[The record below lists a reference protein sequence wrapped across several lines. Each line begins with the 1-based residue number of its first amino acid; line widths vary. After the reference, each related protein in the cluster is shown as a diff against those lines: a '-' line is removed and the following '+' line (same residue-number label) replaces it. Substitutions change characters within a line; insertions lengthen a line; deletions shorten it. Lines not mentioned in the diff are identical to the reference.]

1 VAGGVFD
8 FRVDSGKLIQLRV
21 GYRPGGRHI
30 WIGGKCIP
38 ENCQFSIASQAK
50 PHRSRHLEVPYTES
64 RRRPFSQ
71 PLVEIMAREMS
82 RSRELQRRAERYLP
96 GGVNSPVRAFRAVG
110 GDPPFLVRAE
120 GATLWDADGNRYL
133 DYFGS
138 WGPMILGHAH
148 PLVVEAIQQAAAR
161 SASFGASTA
170 VEADLAELVIAAV
183 PSMEKLRFVSS
194 GTEATMSA
202 IRVARAFTNRKY
214 VLKFEGCYHGH
225 SDGLLVKAGSGLA
238 TFGLPGSAGVPP
250 EVAHWTLTMPFNDLA
265 AVEEAFASHP
275 DQIACVIVEP
285 VVGNMGCVAP
295 APGYL
300 EGLRSITRETGSVLI
315 FDEVMTGF
323 RLALGGAQQ
332 VFGIEPDLTCMG
344 KIIGGGLPCAAFGGK
359 AKLMDLLAPL
369 GPVYQAGTL
378 SGNPLAMAA
387 GIATLRYLAAH
398 QAEVYG
404 GLETRT
410 AAVAEGIAGAAR
422 DAGIEME
429 TNRVGSMVTW
439 FFTKGRVT
447 DFTTAAA
454 SDTEAFGR
462 FQRAMLDQGVW
473 LPPSQFEAGFLSA
486 AHTNADIDFTI
497 GAARTAFASMHAT
510 RS

>member
-1 VAGGVFD
+1 
-8 FRVDSGKLIQLRV
+8 
-21 GYRPGGRHI
+21 
-30 WIGGKCIP
+30 
-38 ENCQFSIASQAK
+38 
-50 PHRSRHLEVPYTES
+50 
-64 RRRPFSQ
+64 
-71 PLVEIMAREMS
+71 VEIMTREMS
-82 RSRELQRRAERYLP
+82 RSRTLQQRAERFLP
-96 GGVNSPVRAFRAVG
+96 GGVDSPVRAFRAVG
-110 GDPPFLVRAE
+110 GDPPFLERAE
-120 GATLWDADGNRYL
+120 GAYLWDADGNRYL

-148 PLVVEAIQQAAAR
+148 PLVVDAIQQAATR

-170 VEADLAELVIAAV
+170 AEGNLAELVIAAV
-183 PSMEKLRFVSS
+183 PSIERLRFVSS

-214 VLKFEGCYHGH
+214 LIKFEGCYHGH

-250 EVAHWTLTMPFNDLA
+250 EIAHWTLALPFNDFA
-265 AVEEAFASHP
+265 AIEEAFASYAE
-275 DQIACVIVEP
+275 QIACVIVEP

-300 EGLRSITRETGSVLI
+300 EGLRRITHETGTVLI

-332 VFGIEPDLTCMG
+332 VFGIDPDLTCMG

-359 AKLMDLLAPL
+359 ARMMDLLAPL

-387 GIATLRYLAAH
+387 GIATLQYLTSHEQDLYA
-398 QAEVYG
+398 
-404 GLETRT
+404 GLEKQTT
-410 AAVAEGIAGAAR
+410 AIAQGIAAAAR
-422 DAGIEME
+422 QAGIAVE

-439 FFTKGRVT
+439 FFTDKPVT
-447 DFTTAAA
+447 DFATAVL

-462 FQRAMLDQGVW
+462 FHRAMLDEGVW
-473 LPPSQFEAGFLSA
+473 LPPSQFEAAFVSA
-486 AHTNADIDFTI
+486 AHTPKEIDFTI
-497 GAARTAFASMHAT
+497 EAARKSFASMDAALNLKGISAT
-510 RS
+510 SAG

>member
-1 VAGGVFD
+1 M
-8 FRVDSGKLIQLRV
+8 
-21 GYRPGGRHI
+21 
-30 WIGGKCIP
+30 
-38 ENCQFSIASQAK
+38 
-50 PHRSRHLEVPYTES
+50 T
-64 RRRPFSQ
+64 
-71 PLVEIMAREMS
+71 REMS
-82 RSRELQRRAERYLP
+82 RSSELQRRAERYLP

-120 GATLWDADGNRYL
+120 GATLWDADGNHYL

-148 PLVVEAIQQAAAR
+148 PLVVEAIQQAASR
-161 SASFGASTA
+161 SASFGASTPA
-170 VEADLAELVIAAV
+170 EADLAELVIAAV
-183 PSMEKLRFVSS
+183 PSIEKLRFVSS

-214 VLKFEGCYHGH
+214 VIKFEGCYHGH

-250 EVAHWTLTMPFNDLA
+250 EVAHWTLALPFNDLPA
-265 AVEEAFASHP
+265 IEEAFAAHP

-300 EGLRSITRETGSVLI
+300 EGLRRITRETGSVLI

-332 VFGIEPDLTCMG
+332 VFGIDPDLTCMG

-387 GIATLRYLAAH
+387 GIATLRYLSAH

-404 GLETRT
+404 GLETNT
-410 AAVAEGIAGAAR
+410 AAVAEGVAGAAKE
-422 DAGIEME
+422 AGIEMQ

-439 FFTKGRVT
+439 FFSKSRVT

-462 FQRAMLDQGVW
+462 FQRTMLDQGVW
-473 LPPSQFEAGFLSA
+473 LPPSQFEAAFLSA
-486 AHTNADIDFTI
+486 AHTTGDIDFTI
-497 GAARTAFASMHAT
+497 GAARKAFASMHAT